1 MMVLRAAC
9 GKLLLIGALLLSVF
23 APALEA
29 FATQL
34 QPSGNSYE
42 SEAVHGHSSDRASP
56 QGTSSD
62 SLVVDDCCSECD
74 SCHLNCCAL
83 LGGNVQIKFSPKSYL
98 FSHSD
103 TFPQDHPLDV
113 LYRPNWPV

>member
-1 MMVLRAAC
+1 MIVLRAAC
-9 GKLLLIGALLLSVF
+9 GKLLLIAALLLSVF

-34 QPSGNSYE
+34 QPGGNSYE
-42 SEAVHGHSSDRASP
+42 SQTVHGHTSDQTS
-56 QGTSSD
+56 QKGSSSD
-62 SLVVDDCCSECD
+62 SLEVDDCCSDCD

-83 LGGNVQIKFSPKSYL
+83 LGANVQIKLTPKSYL

-103 TFPQDHPLDV
+103 TFPQDHLLDV